1 MFRRLRTLL
10 FALLFAAMGAVAGRV
25 VSDIRRQQAAGE
37 EPRLNLDGIN
47 LRARDIAP
55 GVVAAMRVSSRPW
68 SLLHIPPWM
77 AAFSVNFAIGAF
89 ARELGPLGRMAQG
102 EFGEGEGEPDPGAG
116 RSAEPAAAW
125 TATTSEPA
133 APTEPTD
140 AGRSEDSAPEVERGE
155 RSTSG
160 DEPARPDAP
169 AGEGFT
175 AFPQDSPAAR
185 PSG

>member
-25 VSDIRRQQAAGE
+25 LSDIRRQQAAGE

-47 LRARDIAP
+47 LRARDVAP

-77 AAFSVNFAIGAF
+77 AAFSINFAIAAF
-89 ARELGPLGRMAQG
+89 ARELGPLGRVAQG
-102 EFGEGEGEPDPGAG
+102 EFGEGDGEGEPDLGAG
-116 RSAEPAAAW
+116 RAAEPAAAW
-125 TATTSEPA
+125 TATNSEPA
-133 APTEPTD
+133 A
-140 AGRSEDSAPEVERGE
+140 S
-155 RSTSG
+155 
-160 DEPARPDAP
+160 